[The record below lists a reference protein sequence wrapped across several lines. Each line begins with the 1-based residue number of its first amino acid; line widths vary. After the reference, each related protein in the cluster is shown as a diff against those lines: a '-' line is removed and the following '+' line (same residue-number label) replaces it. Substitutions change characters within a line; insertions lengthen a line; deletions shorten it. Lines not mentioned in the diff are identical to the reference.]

1 MAMTVIACTAPIN
14 PNRPTWHDAV
24 ILKGETA
31 MAWLSLL
38 LFLPW
43 FVLLGALYWL
53 FPRQP
58 RDAARRAFDAIA
70 LLLAFVLSIAAM
82 LWGHHIGVVQSD
94 AGPIWR
100 QVLAVLYA
108 YGAFL
113 AVLVG
118 AILLRTPWLAQRA
131 TKAAS
136 KRAGGSS

>member
-1 MAMTVIACTAPIN
+1 
-14 PNRPTWHDAV
+14 
-24 ILKGETA
+24 

-38 LFLPW
+38 LFLPL
-43 FVLLGALYWL
+43 FVLMGTLYLL

-58 RDAARRAFDAIA
+58 RGTARRLFDGAA
-70 LLLAFVLSIAAM
+70 LVLAFVLSILAM
-82 LWGHHIGVVQSD
+82 LWGHHIGVVQND

-113 AVLVG
+113 AVMV
-118 AILLRTPWLAQRA
+118 AAVLLRGPLLAATA

-136 KRAGGSS
+136 KPLH

>member
-1 MAMTVIACTAPIN
+1 
-14 PNRPTWHDAV
+14 
-24 ILKGETA
+24 

-58 RDAARRAFDAIA
+58 RTTARRLFDGAA
-70 LLLAFVLSIAAM
+70 LLLAFVLSILAM
-82 LWGHHIGVVQSD
+82 LWGHHTGVVQSD

-113 AVLVG
+113 AVMVAAL
-118 AILLRTPWLAQRA
+118 LLRGAWLAQRA

-136 KRAGGSS
+136 KPVG

>member
-1 MAMTVIACTAPIN
+1 
-14 PNRPTWHDAV
+14 
-24 ILKGETA
+24 

-43 FVLLGALYWL
+43 FVLLGTLYWL

-58 RDAARRAFDAIA
+58 HNAARRTFDAVA

-100 QVLAVLYA
+100 QVLAVL
-108 YGAFL
+108 
-113 AVLVG
+113 VG
-118 AILLRTPWLAQRA
+118 AILLRTSWLAGRA

-136 KRAGGSS
+136 KPTNGSS

>member
-1 MAMTVIACTAPIN
+1 
-14 PNRPTWHDAV
+14 
-24 ILKGETA
+24 

-58 RDAARRAFDAIA
+58 RDAVRRGFDAVA
-70 LLLAFVLSIAAM
+70 LLMAFVLSIVAM
-82 LWGHHIGVVQSD
+82 LWGHHVGVVQSD

-113 AVLVG
+113 AVLVA
-118 AILLRTPWLAQRA
+118 AILLRGIWLARRA

-136 KRAGGSS
+136 KPARGSS

>member
-1 MAMTVIACTAPIN
+1 
-14 PNRPTWHDAV
+14 
-24 ILKGETA
+24 

-58 RDAARRAFDAIA
+58 REAARRWFDGIA
-70 LLLAFVLSIAAM
+70 LLLAFVLSIVAM

-113 AVLVG
+113 AVMVA
-118 AILLRTPWLAQRA
+118 AILLRTSWLAQRA

-136 KRAGGSS
+136 KPVHGSS

>member
-1 MAMTVIACTAPIN
+1 M
-14 PNRPTWHDAV
+14 
-24 ILKGETA
+24 
-31 MAWLSLL
+31 SLL

-43 FVLLGALYWL
+43 FALLGALYWL

-58 RDAARRAFDAIA
+58 RDAARRWFDGLA
-70 LLLAFVLSIAAM
+70 LLLAFVLSIVAM

-113 AVLVG
+113 AVMVA

-136 KRAGGSS
+136 KPVRGSS

>member
-1 MAMTVIACTAPIN
+1 
-14 PNRPTWHDAV
+14 
-24 ILKGETA
+24 

-43 FVLLGALYWL
+43 FALLGTLFWL

-58 RDAARRAFDAIA
+58 RHAARRLFDAVT
-70 LLLAFVLSIAAM
+70 LLSAFVLSIAAM
-82 LWGHHIGVVQSD
+82 LWGHHIGVVQDD
-94 AGPIWR
+94 ARPIWR

-113 AVLVG
+113 AVMVA
-118 AILLRTPWLAQRA
+118 AIALRTAWLARGA

-136 KRAGGSS
+136 KPVRGSS

>member
-1 MAMTVIACTAPIN
+1 
-14 PNRPTWHDAV
+14 
-24 ILKGETA
+24 
-31 MAWLSLL
+31 MAWLSLV

-43 FVLLGALYWL
+43 FILLGTLYWM

-58 RDAARRAFDAIA
+58 RDTARRLFDGAA
-70 LLLAFVLSIAAM
+70 LVLAFVLSIAAM

-113 AVLVG
+113 GVMVAAL
-118 AILLRTPWLAQRA
+118 LLRGSWLAQRA

-136 KRAGGSS
+136 KPAAGSP

>member
-1 MAMTVIACTAPIN
+1 
-14 PNRPTWHDAV
+14 
-24 ILKGETA
+24 

-58 RDAARRAFDAIA
+58 RDAARRWFDGLA
-70 LLLAFVLSIAAM
+70 LLLAFVLSIVAM

-113 AVLVG
+113 AVMVA
-118 AILLRTPWLAQRA
+118 AILLRTSWLAQRA

-136 KRAGGSS
+136 KPVRGPS